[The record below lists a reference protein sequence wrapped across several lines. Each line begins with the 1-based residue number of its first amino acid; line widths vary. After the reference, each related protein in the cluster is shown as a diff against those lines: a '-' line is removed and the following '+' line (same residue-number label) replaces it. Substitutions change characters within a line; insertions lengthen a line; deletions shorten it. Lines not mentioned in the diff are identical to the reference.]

1 MSIEQIMPYLQVYG
15 YWIILLIL
23 FCGIVGI
30 PAPEESFM
38 VFLGVLC
45 GAHQLNYSLSA
56 SAAAIGAVSGMITAY
71 WIGRTLGQSFIHRFG
86 KYIKVTPERW
96 EKVEGKFQK
105 HGKYSL
111 LIGFFLPG
119 LRQLNPYIAGTSG
132 FSFPVF
138 LILSA
143 AGSVIWVITF
153 VTLGFFLGDK
163 IHVAYIPLLA
173 AAFVAIL
180 LLYKWFKKR
189 HSA

>member
-38 VFLGVLC
+38 VFLGMLC

-71 WIGRTLGQSFIHRFG
+71 WIGRTLGQSFISRFG
-86 KYIKVTPERW
+86 RYIKVTPERW
-96 EKVEGKFQK
+96 EKVESKFRK
-105 HGKYSL
+105 SGKYSL
-111 LIGFFLPG
+111 LIGFYLPG
-119 LRQLNPYIAGTSG
+119 LRQLNPYMAGTSR
-132 FSFPVF
+132 FSFPFF
-138 LILSA
+138 LVLSA
-143 AGSVIWVITF
+143 AGSAIWVITF

-180 LLYKWFKKR
+180 LLYKWFKKKNG
-189 HSA
+189 A